1 MGIPRQTL
9 WTLEGRNKDKDPPDG
24 ADMTLKTVVG
34 ILSVAYPDVTLDDF
48 MPDTKLTV
56 SKR

>member
-1 MGIPRQTL
+1 
-9 WTLEGRNKDKDPPDG
+9 
-24 ADMTLKTVVG
+24 MTLKTVGG